1 MNLSVELMILVY
13 YDFIRQMLLKQF
25 MSSIFQKG
33 RNIMNS
39 KQPRL
44 LIFGAGVIGSVYAL
58 RFAQYGLDVTVLARG
73 KRLELLQQKGL
84 LYNEAGVVKQLPIKT
99 IEKLENDDIYDFIFV
114 PVRFDQAESAL
125 TVLMDNQSKTIV
137 TLTNTV
143 GYDRWLDIV
152 GDRLLPGFPGAGGDI
167 KGDVLY
173 AQFGTEKHQGTIF
186 GEING
191 QVTERVKELAKIL
204 ESVNLHY
211 EIQTDIQAF
220 HISHAAL
227 AVVNKHFYTNDGMMD
242 VESARSESTLSKIAA
257 EMKQNLRLVE
267 QAGIPVIPA
276 ETKAVLELS
285 DDEIISRQRQMLTN
299 DFIIDVKLG
308 NHAVSQKAE
317 ILLLD
322 EMFHKKL
329 SNLR

>member
-1 MNLSVELMILVY
+1 
-13 YDFIRQMLLKQF
+13 
-25 MSSIFQKG
+25 
-33 RNIMNS
+33 MNS

-73 KRLELLQQKGL
+73 KRLDVLKQNGL
-84 LYNEAGVVKQLPIKT
+84 LYNEEGIVKQIPIKT
-99 IEKLENDDIYDFIFV
+99 IEKLEDDDIYDFILV
-114 PVRFDQAESAL
+114 PVRYDQAESAL
-125 TVLMDNQSKTIV
+125 TALKHNQSKAIV

-167 KGDVLY
+167 KEDVLY
-173 AQFGTEKHQGTIF
+173 AQFGSEKHQGTIF

-191 QVTERVKELAKIL
+191 QITERVKELAQIL

-211 EIQTDIQAF
+211 EIQPDIQAF

-227 AVVNKHFYTNDGMMD
+227 A
-242 VESARSESTLSKIAA
+242 I
-257 EMKQNLRLVE
+257 
-267 QAGIPVIPA
+267 GIPVIPA
-276 ETKAVLELS
+276 ETKAMGEMP
-285 DDEIISRQRQMLTN
+285 DDEMISRYRQMLTN

-317 ILLLD
+317 IMLLD

-329 SNLR
+329 SNRT